1 MMAKRMKRTLAL
13 ALSLVMVL
21 GLLPAAAFAARVE
34 DEYDSTAQI
43 VDAGGTRYFK
53 KDGNGVA
60 ETTKEAGDA
69 ILEIT
74 KSVAGTQV
82 ENEFEIT
89 LQVKTTEDLT
99 TIPGKTPD
107 SAVVLV
113 LDVSNSMDDCAK
125 CGKEQDHANHTP
137 NRCNCGSWLCD
148 GRHAFIDKHGGFMGG
163 PNGTFDV
170 DGCWGTAENHYTV
183 TPDCV
188 YEARLTQAK
197 KAAKDF
203 IDTFATQ
210 TGAQEGDK
218 RLVQIIAFGSDA
230 KTYTSQ
236 WYDVND
242 AANGAANITA
252 LKNIIGTGL
261 DSGIRVGNGD
271 GKGGTNIE
279 GGLMLARN
287 LLQDGLK
294 NGQPL
299 NGMEYLYTVLLTDGA
314 PTFHVN
320 KDQSDTKRIDG
331 TKGGGSY
338 TTTNDVRDVAGVA
351 SAIKGL
357 ASASKLFSIAYG
369 KDVAGDKPFGSVSGI
384 DSPVAGTTWKNLTIC
399 QWLGSFSTNAYEAD
413 DNQTLFDAFEAIGST
428 IRLAAQAWRVEDQM
442 GANITY
448 LGETTTGTFTNTVTP
463 AEDGESFQWNVLASG
478 YDPAITTIKPA
489 GSSEPS
495 TYGYTMKYRVRL
507 DNTDGSTTAYPTNTA
522 ATLKFML
529 TNDQG
534 EWPSIGEGETAETHL
549 KTVDFPVPTVKG
561 NFGALRFTKVDKN
574 TQAALPGVTFTL
586 TCDCKDP
593 AHTKIAASSD
603 TGTVS
608 FTDIPSGHTYT
619 LTETLPEG
627 DPHDPAS
634 IGAVTVKVSGGAVYV
649 NGQKNPTDLKLE
661 NTYLPGAQDLT
672 VTKQWGATPDGL
684 QTAVQVVYEQYQN
697 GERTATSDPVTL
709 TAAVG
714 WTHTWNV
721 PVRDTLTGEAYNYV
735 VREYVNGAVAE
746 GNQVSTINGKDYLV
760 TYNDVNNIITNEIQ
774 NEMSIPV
781 EKQWLTPDSMKGEVT
796 VNLLRD
802 GNPFQTLTL
811 SGTKLSGAFE
821 KVPVYAENGDRYT
834 YSITETVS
842 QDAGYSAHIVKND
855 DGSYTIQNVVN
866 RTTVA
871 VKGSKAWVDGNSGA
885 RPQTVEVSLWKTG
898 SNTAQDTRTI
908 GWNAETE
915 TYDWTYFFTGLD
927 KYDLTYNETTGLWEG
942 TGAEIEYYVTDD
954 AEGYDP
960 AIAYKGEDGQ
970 YNLTNTIKQVPM
982 TISVTK
988 TWDDE
993 GFDDERPDSLTFY
1006 LYGADKENALATLV
1020 LTAKEEEQD
1029 SEEPGATP
1037 PVIRYW
1043 EDSTTGSFEGTFP
1056 KYDATGAVIG
1066 YTVAEA
1072 EPDNYAAAVGAAVVD
1087 GSTIDF
1093 PVENTLNG
1101 DTTAVSVEKI
1111 WKDTST
1117 DTEHPKATV
1126 KLMDG
1131 STVVDSIDLP
1141 REDDQGNLVNTY
1153 TFTGL
1158 TKYRDGGLIQYTVA
1172 EDAVDGYQ
1180 TPVIAGSMEAGY
1192 TVTNTVEQQSGGEGV
1207 TVSGTKSWLPVTGID
1222 HPASTTIQ
1230 LQSDAAEAGVFADVT
1245 GKTAAAAA
1253 ETGWTYTFTGLDR
1266 YAYDG
1271 DGGVREIQY
1280 KVTDA
1285 VDGYDTTGGAR
1296 NAQGAYDLTNTFQQ
1310 EFTSVSGKKVWV
1322 DGSSAVRPASVT
1334 VALLADGVEVGRQ
1347 TVSAVEGSSEWAFT
1361 FGVSDGGATLPK
1373 YSAYNTAIAY
1383 TVREVA
1389 PDGTWVELPEGQTK
1403 GSVTYTVGDS
1413 TLTYDVTYGDNYTIT
1428 NTKPQDY
1435 SDVTI
1440 NKVWKDGS
1448 NAAGTRPATVSL
1460 TLLRNGSEYETVTL
1474 GPNEPDTN
1482 VNGDTWSHTFNGLP
1496 KYDDG
1501 RNAYR
1506 YTVRENGLDADGC
1519 LPAAVEGERYTAS
1532 VNGLTVTNTIQ
1543 QKTISISG
1551 EKKWENTPEN
1561 WVAPERVTIELYKSN
1576 GTVLVGSVDLPRTA
1590 ADAPAESAPSTSE
1603 PVESAPA
1610 APDWSYTFTG
1620 LPKYDRNDAGEG
1632 SGALIDYTLK
1642 EKGVLENGTIIY
1654 TVKSDGKD
1662 RKDTY
1667 QVEYK
1672 TNEDGTR
1679 DVVNTWKDNE
1689 YYSYLVKATYIS
1701 KVNGTTTTVTD
1712 VQVAG
1717 GRGDANET
1725 IRIASGD
1732 YTTYGGH
1739 SDYEYVLGS
1748 AKLNGETYQEGQ
1760 KNFSFVL
1767 DDSSVV
1773 ETLELTYYREKT
1785 TPDPEPDPGPSGK
1798 DYYRVIVNYLEEGT
1812 DRVLATQY
1820 RSEKIREGNSWDVT
1834 EQTEKSIEGYERVRV
1849 DGEPTG
1855 RNIQS
1860 NVIID
1865 VYYTAVTEIPDQP
1878 TPGGSDPVDP
1888 QPTPGGETESPN
1900 QPSPADP
1907 GPDGGATEI
1916 VDEGTPMGN
1925 LPQTGTVAAPVD
1937 PSVTLGL
1944 MALSAS
1950 LSAAGLAFCIGR
1962 KKEEEN

>member
-163 PNGTFDV
+163 PNGTCDV

-781 EKQWLTPDSMKGEVT
+781 EKQWLTPDSMKGAVT

-802 GNPFQTLTL
+802 GSPFQTLTL
-811 SGTKLSGAFE
+811 SGTKLSGTFE

-834 YSITETVS
+834 YSITETIAPN
-842 QDAGYSAHIVKND
+842 AGYSAHIVKND

-866 RTTVA
+866 QTTVA
-871 VKGSKAWVDGNSGA
+871 VEGSKAWVDGNSGA
-885 RPQTVEVSLWKTG
+885 RPQNVAVSLWKTG

-915 TYDWTYFFTGLD
+915 TYDWTYSFTGLP

-970 YNLTNTIKQVPM
+970 YNLTNKLTQVEM

-993 GFDDERPDSLTFY
+993 GFEDERPDSLTFS
-1006 LYGADKENALATLV
+1006 LYGADKDEALATLV
-1020 LTAKEEEQD
+1020 L
-1029 SEEPGATP
+1029 
-1037 PVIRYW
+1037 
-1043 EDSTTGSFEGTFP
+1043 
-1056 KYDATGAVIG
+1056 
-1066 YTVAEA
+1066 
-1072 EPDNYAAAVGAAVVD
+1072 N
-1087 GSTIDF
+1087 
-1093 PVENTLNG
+1093 
-1101 DTTAVSVEKI
+1101 
-1111 WKDTST
+1111 
-1117 DTEHPKATV
+1117 
-1126 KLMDG
+1126 
-1131 STVVDSIDLP
+1131 
-1141 REDDQGNLVNTY
+1141 
-1153 TFTGL
+1153 
-1158 TKYRDGGLIQYTVA
+1158 
-1172 EDAVDGYQ
+1172 
-1180 TPVIAGSMEAGY
+1180 
-1192 TVTNTVEQQSGGEGV
+1192 
-1207 TVSGTKSWLPVTGID
+1207 
-1222 HPASTTIQ
+1222 
-1230 LQSDAAEAGVFADVT
+1230 
-1245 GKTAAAAA
+1245 A
-1253 ETGWTYTFTGLDR
+1253 ET
-1266 YAYDG
+1266 
-1271 DGGVREIQY
+1271 
-1280 KVTDA
+1280 
-1285 VDGYDTTGGAR
+1285 
-1296 NAQGAYDLTNTFQQ
+1296 
-1310 EFTSVSGKKVWV
+1310 
-1322 DGSSAVRPASVT
+1322 
-1334 VALLADGVEVGRQ
+1334 
-1347 TVSAVEGSSEWAFT
+1347 
-1361 FGVSDGGATLPK
+1361 
-1373 YSAYNTAIAY
+1373 
-1383 TVREVA
+1383 
-1389 PDGTWVELPEGQTK
+1389 
-1403 GSVTYTVGDS
+1403 
-1413 TLTYDVTYGDNYTIT
+1413 
-1428 NTKPQDY
+1428 
-1435 SDVTI
+1435 
-1440 NKVWKDGS
+1440 
-1448 NAAGTRPATVSL
+1448 
-1460 TLLRNGSEYETVTL
+1460 
-1474 GPNEPDTN
+1474 
-1482 VNGDTWSHTFNGLP
+1482 
-1496 KYDDG
+1496 
-1501 RNAYR
+1501 
-1506 YTVRENGLDADGC
+1506 
-1519 LPAAVEGERYTAS
+1519 
-1532 VNGLTVTNTIQ
+1532 
-1543 QKTISISG
+1543 
-1551 EKKWENTPEN
+1551 
-1561 WVAPERVTIELYKSN
+1561 
-1576 GTVLVGSVDLPRTA
+1576 
-1590 ADAPAESAPSTSE
+1590 
-1603 PVESAPA
+1603 
-1610 APDWSYTFTG
+1610 
-1620 LPKYDRNDAGEG
+1620 
-1632 SGALIDYTLK
+1632 
-1642 EKGVLENGTIIY
+1642 
-1654 TVKSDGKD
+1654 
-1662 RKDTY
+1662 
-1667 QVEYK
+1667 
-1672 TNEDGTR
+1672 
-1679 DVVNTWKDNE
+1679 
-1689 YYSYLVKATYIS
+1689 
-1701 KVNGTTTTVTD
+1701 
-1712 VQVAG
+1712 
-1717 GRGDANET
+1717 
-1725 IRIASGD
+1725 
-1732 YTTYGGH
+1732 
-1739 SDYEYVLGS
+1739 
-1748 AKLNGETYQEGQ
+1748 
-1760 KNFSFVL
+1760 
-1767 DDSSVV
+1767 
-1773 ETLELTYYREKT
+1773 
-1785 TPDPEPDPGPSGK
+1785 
-1798 DYYRVIVNYLEEGT
+1798 
-1812 DRVLATQY
+1812 
-1820 RSEKIREGNSWDVT
+1820 
-1834 EQTEKSIEGYERVRV
+1834 
-1849 DGEPTG
+1849 
-1855 RNIQS
+1855 
-1860 NVIID
+1860 
-1865 VYYTAVTEIPDQP
+1865 
-1878 TPGGSDPVDP
+1878 
-1888 QPTPGGETESPN
+1888 
-1900 QPSPADP
+1900 
-1907 GPDGGATEI
+1907 
-1916 VDEGTPMGN
+1916 
-1925 LPQTGTVAAPVD
+1925 
-1937 PSVTLGL
+1937 
-1944 MALSAS
+1944 
-1950 LSAAGLAFCIGR
+1950 
-1962 KKEEEN
+1962 

>member
-163 PNGTFDV
+163 PNGTCDV

-384 DSPVAGTTWKNLTIC
+384 DSPVAGTTWKNLTIG

-593 AHTKIAASSD
+593 AHTKIASSSND
-603 TGTVS
+603 GTVS
-608 FTDIPSGHTYT
+608 FTGIPSGHTYT

-781 EKQWLTPDSMKGEVT
+781 EKQWLTPDSMKGAVT

-802 GNPFQTLTL
+802 GSPFQTLTL

-834 YSITETVS
+834 YSITETIAPN
-842 QDAGYSAHIVKND
+842 AGYSAHIVKND

-866 RTTVA
+866 QTTVA
-871 VKGSKAWVDGNSGA
+871 VEGSKAWVDGNSGA
-885 RPQTVEVSLWKTG
+885 RPQNVAVSLWKTG

-915 TYDWTYFFTGLD
+915 TYDWTYSFTGLP

-954 AEGYDP
+954 AEGYD
-960 AIAYKGEDGQ
+960 AAAAYKGGDDL
-970 YNLTNTIKQVPM
+970 YNLTNTIEQVPM
-982 TISVTK
+982 TIRVTK
-988 TWDDE
+988 TWNDE
-993 GFDDERPDSLTFY
+993 GFEDERPDSLTFY

-1029 SEEPGATP
+1029 SEEPGGTP
-1037 PVIRYW
+1037 TVITYW
-1043 EDSTTGSFEGTFP
+1043 EDSTTGRFDGTFP
-1056 KYDATGAVIG
+1056 KYDATGAAIG
-1066 YTVAEA
+1066 YTVVEA
-1072 EPDNYAAAVGAAVVD
+1072 EPANYDATVGQAEVD
-1087 GSTIDF
+1087 DATIHF
-1093 PVENTLNG
+1093 PVKNTLNG

-1111 WKDTST
+1111 WKDTRT
-1117 DTEHPKATV
+1117 NADRPKATI

-1141 REDDQGNLVNTY
+1141 RADEQGVLVNTY
-1153 TFTGL
+1153 TFTDL
-1158 TKYRDGGLIQYTVA
+1158 TKYRDGGRIQYTVA
-1172 EDAVDGYQ
+1172 EDTVTGYQ
-1180 TPVIAGSMEAGY
+1180 TPVIAGSMETGY
-1192 TVTNTVEQQSGGEGV
+1192 TVTNTVKQQSGDEGV
-1207 TVSGTKSWLPVTGID
+1207 TVSGTKSWLPADGIH

-1230 LQSDAAEAGVFADVT
+1230 LQSDAAEANVFANVT
-1245 GKTAAAAA
+1245 GKTATATA
-1253 ETGWTYTFTGLDR
+1253 EGGWTYTFTGLDR
-1266 YAYDG
+1266 YAYD

-1280 KVTDA
+1280 KVTDT
-1285 VDGYDTTGGAR
+1285 VSGYETTGGAR

-1501 RNAYR
+1501 LNAYS
-1506 YTVRENGLDADGC
+1506 YTVRE
-1519 LPAAVEGERYTAS
+1519 R
-1532 VNGLTVTNTIQ
+1532 
-1543 QKTISISG
+1543 
-1551 EKKWENTPEN
+1551 
-1561 WVAPERVTIELYKSN
+1561 
-1576 GTVLVGSVDLPRTA
+1576 
-1590 ADAPAESAPSTSE
+1590 
-1603 PVESAPA
+1603 
-1610 APDWSYTFTG
+1610 
-1620 LPKYDRNDAGEG
+1620 
-1632 SGALIDYTLK
+1632 
-1642 EKGVLENGTIIY
+1642 
-1654 TVKSDGKD
+1654 
-1662 RKDTY
+1662 
-1667 QVEYK
+1667 
-1672 TNEDGTR
+1672 
-1679 DVVNTWKDNE
+1679 
-1689 YYSYLVKATYIS
+1689 
-1701 KVNGTTTTVTD
+1701 
-1712 VQVAG
+1712 
-1717 GRGDANET
+1717 
-1725 IRIASGD
+1725 
-1732 YTTYGGH
+1732 
-1739 SDYEYVLGS
+1739 
-1748 AKLNGETYQEGQ
+1748 
-1760 KNFSFVL
+1760 
-1767 DDSSVV
+1767 
-1773 ETLELTYYREKT
+1773 
-1785 TPDPEPDPGPSGK
+1785 PG
-1798 DYYRVIVNYLEEGT
+1798 
-1812 DRVLATQY
+1812 
-1820 RSEKIREGNSWDVT
+1820 
-1834 EQTEKSIEGYERVRV
+1834 
-1849 DGEPTG
+1849 
-1855 RNIQS
+1855 
-1860 NVIID
+1860 
-1865 VYYTAVTEIPDQP
+1865 
-1878 TPGGSDPVDP
+1878 
-1888 QPTPGGETESPN
+1888 
-1900 QPSPADP
+1900 
-1907 GPDGGATEI
+1907 
-1916 VDEGTPMGN
+1916 
-1925 LPQTGTVAAPVD
+1925 
-1937 PSVTLGL
+1937 
-1944 MALSAS
+1944 
-1950 LSAAGLAFCIGR
+1950 
-1962 KKEEEN
+1962 

>member
-89 LQVKTTEDLT
+89 LQIKTTEDLT

-113 LDVSNSMDDCAK
+113 LDVSNSMDDCAI
-125 CGKEQDHANHTP
+125 CGKEKNETHTGH
-137 NRCNCGSWLCD
+137 R
-148 GRHAFIDKHGGFMGG
+148 
-163 PNGTFDV
+163 
-170 DGCWGTAENHYTV
+170 
-183 TPDCV
+183 

-197 KAAKDF
+197 RAAQSF

-230 KTYTSQ
+230 KTYTSR

-242 AANGAANITA
+242 AANGSANIRA
-252 LKNIIGTGL
+252 LKNIIGAGL

-271 GKGGTNIE
+271 GRGGTNIE
-279 GGLMLARN
+279 GALMLTWN
-287 LLQDGLK
+287 LLQA
-294 NGQPL
+294 GQAVGGAL
-299 NGMEYLYTVLLTDGA
+299 ENVDYLYTVLLTDGA
-314 PTFHVN
+314 PTYHVSG
-320 KDQSDTKRIDG
+320 DDG
-331 TKGGGSY
+331 STRMVTGTRGGGSF
-338 TTTNDVRDVAGVA
+338 TNTDDVRDVAGVA

-357 ASASKLFSIAYG
+357 ASASKLFSVCYG
-369 KDVAGDKPFGSVSGI
+369 QTNPNDPNSSVFNSKSFGNVKNLDCPVSGTAWE
-384 DSPVAGTTWKNLTIC
+384 DLTIG
-399 QWLGSFSTNAYEAD
+399 QWLGSFSTNAYKATD
-413 DNQTLFDAFEAIGST
+413 DQTLFDAFEAIGST

-448 LGETTTGTFTNTVTP
+448 LGETTTGGFTNDVTP
-463 AEDGESFQWNVLASG
+463 AEDNRFFQWNVLGSG

-489 GSSEPS
+489 ASSEPS
-495 TYGYTMKYRVRL
+495 TYGYTMKYRIRL
-507 DNTDGSTTAYPTNTA
+507 DNTDGSTAPYPTNTA

-534 EWPSIGEGETAETHL
+534 EWPSIGEGETVETYL
-549 KTVDFPVPTVKG
+549 KTVAFPVPAVQS
-561 NFGALRFTKVDKN
+561 NFGALSFTKVDKN
-574 TQAALPGVTFTL
+574 TQTALPGVTFTL

-593 AHTKIAASSD
+593 AHTKIASSSND
-603 TGTVS
+603 GTVS
-608 FTDIPSGHTYT
+608 FTGIPSGHAYT
-619 LTETLPEG
+619 LTEALPEG
-627 DPHDPAS
+627 DIHDPDS
-634 IGAVTVKVSGGAVYV
+634 IGVITVKVSGGDVYV
-649 NGQKNPTDLKLE
+649 NGQKNPKNLKLE
-661 NTYLPGAQDLT
+661 NTYLPGTRDLT

-684 QTAVQVVYEQYQN
+684 KTSVQVIYEQSLN
-697 GERTATSDPVTL
+697 GTKTGASDPVTL
-709 TAAVG
+709 TADGG

-721 PVRDTLTGEAYNYV
+721 PVRDTLTGEAYAYV

-746 GNQVSTINGKDYLV
+746 GNQVSTINGKDYRV
-760 TYNDVNNIITNEIQ
+760 TYDDTSNTITNEIQ

-802 GNPFQTLTL
+802 GSPFQTLTL

-821 KVPVYAENGDRYT
+821 NIPVYADDGSQYT
-834 YSITETVS
+834 YSLTETIAP
-842 QDAGYSAHIVKND
+842 DAGYSAHIVPNP
-855 DGSYTIQNVVN
+855 DGGYTIQNVAN
-866 RTTVA
+866 QTTVA
-871 VKGSKAWVDGNSGA
+871 VEGSKSWVDGNSSA
-885 RPQTVEVSLWKTG
+885 RPQTVEVSLRKTG
-898 SNTAQDTRTI
+898 SDDVLDTRTI
-908 GWNAETE
+908 GWNAE

-993 GFDDERPDSLTFY
+993 GFDDERPDSLTFS
-1006 LYGADKENALATLV
+1006 LYGADKDEALATLV
-1020 LTAKEEEQD
+1020 LNAKEEEQD
-1029 SEEPGATP
+1029 SEEPGGTP
-1037 PVIRYW
+1037 TVITYW
-1043 EDSTTGSFEGTFP
+1043 EDSTTGSFDGTFP
-1056 KYDATGAVIG
+1056 KYDATGAAIG
-1066 YTVAEA
+1066 YTVVEA
-1072 EPDNYAAAVGAAVVD
+1072 EPANYSATVGQAEVD
-1087 GSTIDF
+1087 GATIHF
-1093 PVENTLNG
+1093 PVKNTLNG

-1111 WKDTST
+1111 WKDTHT
-1117 DTEHPKATV
+1117 NADRPKATI

-1141 REDDQGNLVNTY
+1141 RADEQGVLVNTY
-1153 TFTGL
+1153 TFTDL
-1158 TKYRDGGLIQYTVA
+1158 TKYRDGGRIQYTVA
-1172 EDAVDGYQ
+1172 EDTVTGYQ
-1180 TPVIAGSMEAGY
+1180 TPVIAGSMETGY
-1192 TVTNTVEQQSGGEGV
+1192 TVTNTVKQQSGDEGV
-1207 TVSGTKSWLPVTGID
+1207 TVSGTKSWLPADGIH

-1230 LQSDAAEAGVFADVT
+1230 LQSDAAEANVFANVT
-1245 GKTAAAAA
+1245 GKTATATA
-1253 ETGWTYTFTGLDR
+1253 EGGWTYTFTGLDK
-1266 YAYDG
+1266 YAYDN
-1271 DGGVREIQY
+1271 GGVREIQY
-1280 KVTDA
+1280 KVTDT
-1285 VDGYDTTGGAR
+1285 VSGYETTGGAR

-1322 DGSSAVRPASVT
+1322 DGSSDVRPASVT
-1334 VALLADGVEVGRQ
+1334 VALLADGVEVDRQ

-1361 FGVSDGGATLPK
+1361 FGVSDGSATLPK

-1389 PDGTWVELPEGQTK
+1389 PDGTLVELPEGQTK

-1440 NKVWKDGS
+1440 SKVWKDGS

-1474 GPNEPDTN
+1474 DPNEPGTI
-1482 VNGDTWSHTFNGLP
+1482 VNGDTWSHTFTGLP

-1506 YTVRENGLDADGC
+1506 YTVREDGLDADGC

-1532 VNGLTVTNTIQ
+1532 VNGLTVTNTIE

-1561 WVAPERVTIELYKSN
+1561 WVAPEKVTIELYKSN
-1576 GTVLVGSVDLPRTA
+1576 GTVLVDSVDLPRTA

-1603 PVESAPA
+1603 PVESAPT
-1610 APDWSYTFTG
+1610 APDWSYTFSN

-1642 EKGVLENGTIIY
+1642 EKGALENGTIIY

>member
-1 MMAKRMKRTLAL
+1 
-13 ALSLVMVL
+13 
-21 GLLPAAAFAARVE
+21 
-34 DEYDSTAQI
+34 
-43 VDAGGTRYFK
+43 
-53 KDGNGVA
+53 
-60 ETTKEAGDA
+60 
-69 ILEIT
+69 
-74 KSVAGTQV
+74 
-82 ENEFEIT
+82 
-89 LQVKTTEDLT
+89 
-99 TIPGKTPD
+99 
-107 SAVVLV
+107 
-113 LDVSNSMDDCAK
+113 
-125 CGKEQDHANHTP
+125 
-137 NRCNCGSWLCD
+137 
-148 GRHAFIDKHGGFMGG
+148 MGG
-163 PNGTFDV
+163 PNGTCDV

-649 NGQKNPTDLKLE
+649 DGRKNPTDLKLE
-661 NTYLPGAQDLT
+661 NTYLPGVQDLT

-684 QTAVQVVYEQYQN
+684 QTSVQVVYEQYQN
-697 GERTATSDPVTL
+697 GERTAISDPVTL
-709 TAAVG
+709 TAAGG

-760 TYNDVNNIITNEIQ
+760 TYNDANNIITNEIQ

-781 EKQWLTPDSMKGEVT
+781 EKQWLTPDSMKGAVT
-796 VNLLRD
+796 VNLIQNGD
-802 GNPFQTLTL
+802 EEHPFQTLTL
-811 SGTKLSGAFE
+811 SGTRLSGAFE

-834 YSITETVS
+834 YSITETLAPN
-842 QDAGYSAHIVKND
+842 AGYSAHIVKND

-866 RTTVA
+866 QTTVA
-871 VKGSKAWVDGNSGA
+871 VEGSKAWVDGNSGA
-885 RPQTVEVSLWKTG
+885 RPQNVAVSLWKTG

-915 TYDWTYFFTGLD
+915 TYDWTYSFTGLP

-970 YNLTNTIKQVPM
+970 YNLTNKLTQVEM

-993 GFDDERPDSLTFY
+993 GFEDERPDSLTFS
-1006 LYGADKENALATLV
+1006 LYGADKDEALATLV
-1020 LTAKEEEQD
+1020 LNAETEEVE
-1029 SEEPGATP
+1029 GKIHT
-1037 PVIRYW
+1037 YW
-1043 EDSTTGSFEGTFP
+1043 EDSTTGRFDGTFP
-1056 KYDATGAVIG
+1056 KYDATGAAIG
-1066 YTVAEA
+1066 YTVVEA
-1072 EPDNYAAAVGAAVVD
+1072 EPAHYDATVGQAEEVD
-1087 GSTIDF
+1087 DATIHF
-1093 PVENTLNG
+1093 PVKNTLNG

-1111 WKDTST
+1111 WKDTRT
-1117 DTEHPKATV
+1117 NADRPKATI

-1141 REDDQGNLVNTY
+1141 RADEQGVLVNTY
-1153 TFTGL
+1153 TFTDL
-1158 TKYRDGGLIQYTVA
+1158 TKYRDGGRIQYTVA
-1172 EDAVDGYQ
+1172 EDTVTGYQ
-1180 TPVIAGSMEAGY
+1180 TPVIAGSMETGY
-1192 TVTNTVEQQSGGEGV
+1192 TVTNTVKQQSGDEGV
-1207 TVSGTKSWLPVTGID
+1207 TVSGTKSWLPADGIH
-1222 HPASTTIQ
+1222 HPTSTTIQ
-1230 LQSDAAEAGVFADVT
+1230 LQSDAAEANVFANVT
-1245 GKTAAAAA
+1245 GKTATATA
-1253 ETGWTYTFTGLDR
+1253 EGGWTYTFTGLDR
-1266 YAYDG
+1266 YAYD

-1280 KVTDA
+1280 KVTDT
-1285 VDGYDTTGGAR
+1285 VSGYETTGGTR

-1482 VNGDTWSHTFNGLP
+1482 VNGDT
-1496 KYDDG
+1496 
-1501 RNAYR
+1501 
-1506 YTVRENGLDADGC
+1506 
-1519 LPAAVEGERYTAS
+1519 
-1532 VNGLTVTNTIQ
+1532 
-1543 QKTISISG
+1543 
-1551 EKKWENTPEN
+1551 
-1561 WVAPERVTIELYKSN
+1561 
-1576 GTVLVGSVDLPRTA
+1576 
-1590 ADAPAESAPSTSE
+1590 
-1603 PVESAPA
+1603 
-1610 APDWSYTFTG
+1610 WSYTFTG

>member
-125 CGKEQDHANHTP
+125 CGKEQDHDNHKPYTV
-137 NRCNCGSWLCD
+137 CTCGNWACSKYHTFKDNNHNGICD
-148 GRHAFIDKHGGFMGG
+148 RVGC
-163 PNGTFDV
+163 NGTAGQHIQKV
-170 DGCWGTAENHYTV
+170 
-183 TPDCV
+183 DCV

-287 LLQDGLK
+287 LLQAGLK

-384 DSPVAGTTWKNLTIC
+384 DSPVAGTTWKNLTIG

-463 AEDGESFQWNVLASG
+463 AEDGKSFQWNVLASG

-603 TGTVS
+603 TGAVS

-634 IGAVTVKVSGGAVYV
+634 IGTVTVKVSGGVVYV
-649 NGQKNPTDLKLE
+649 NGQKNPKDLKLE

-684 QTAVQVVYEQYQN
+684 KTAVQVVYEQYLN
-697 GERTATSDPVTL
+697 HTKTATSDPVTL
-709 TAAVG
+709 TAADD
-714 WTHTWNV
+714 WTHTWNDV
-721 PVRDTLTGEAYNYV
+721 PVRDILTGEAYAYV

-781 EKQWLTPDSMKGEVT
+781 EKQWLTPDSMKGAVT

-802 GNPFQTLTL
+802 GSPFQTLTL
-811 SGTKLSGAFE
+811 SGTKLSGTFE

-834 YSITETVS
+834 YSITETIAPN
-842 QDAGYSAHIVKND
+842 AGYSAHIVKND

-866 RTTVA
+866 QTTVA
-871 VKGSKAWVDGNSGA
+871 VEGSKAWVDGNSGA

-915 TYDWTYFFTGLD
+915 TYDWTYSFTGLP
-927 KYDLTYNETTGLWEG
+927 KYDLTYNETTDLWEG

-970 YNLTNTIKQVPM
+970 YNLTNKLTQVEM

-993 GFDDERPDSLTFY
+993 GFEDERPDSLTFS

-1020 LTAKEEEQD
+1020 LNAETEEVE
-1029 SEEPGATP
+1029 GKIHT
-1037 PVIRYW
+1037 YW
-1043 EDSTTGSFEGTFP
+1043 EDSTTGRFDGTFP
-1056 KYDATGAVIG
+1056 KYDATGAAIG
-1066 YTVAEA
+1066 YTVVEA
-1072 EPDNYAAAVGAAVVD
+1072 EPAHYDATVGQAEVD
-1087 GSTIDF
+1087 DATIHF
-1093 PVENTLNG
+1093 PVKNTLNG

-1111 WKDTST
+1111 WKDTRT
-1117 DTEHPKATV
+1117 NADRPKATI

-1141 REDDQGNLVNTY
+1141 RADEQGILVNTY
-1153 TFTGL
+1153 TFTDL
-1158 TKYRDGGLIQYTVA
+1158 TKYRDGGRIQYTVA
-1172 EDAVDGYQ
+1172 EDTVTGYQ
-1180 TPVIAGSMEAGY
+1180 TPVIAGSMETGY
-1192 TVTNTVEQQSGGEGV
+1192 TVTNTVKQQSGDEGV
-1207 TVSGTKSWLPVTGID
+1207 TVSGTKSWLPADGIH
-1222 HPASTTIQ
+1222 HPTSTTIQ
-1230 LQSDAAEAGVFADVT
+1230 LQSDAAEANVFANVT
-1245 GKTAAAAA
+1245 GKTATATA
-1253 ETGWTYTFTGLDR
+1253 EGGWTYTFTGLDR
-1266 YAYDG
+1266 YAYDN
-1271 DGGVREIQY
+1271 GGVREIQY
-1280 KVTDA
+1280 KVTDT
-1285 VDGYDTTGGAR
+1285 VSGYETTGGTR

-1334 VALLADGVEVGRQ
+1334 VALLADGVEVDRQ

-1389 PDGTWVELPEGQTK
+1389 PDGTWWSSPRAR
-1403 GSVTYTVGDS
+1403 
-1413 TLTYDVTYGDNYTIT
+1413 
-1428 NTKPQDY
+1428 PR
-1435 SDVTI
+1435 
-1440 NKVWKDGS
+1440 
-1448 NAAGTRPATVSL
+1448 AASPTPWAT
-1460 TLLRNGSEYETVTL
+1460 
-1474 GPNEPDTN
+1474 
-1482 VNGDTWSHTFNGLP
+1482 
-1496 KYDDG
+1496 
-1501 RNAYR
+1501 
-1506 YTVRENGLDADGC
+1506 
-1519 LPAAVEGERYTAS
+1519 
-1532 VNGLTVTNTIQ
+1532 
-1543 QKTISISG
+1543 
-1551 EKKWENTPEN
+1551 
-1561 WVAPERVTIELYKSN
+1561 
-1576 GTVLVGSVDLPRTA
+1576 
-1590 ADAPAESAPSTSE
+1590 APS
-1603 PVESAPA
+1603 P
-1610 APDWSYTFTG
+1610 
-1620 LPKYDRNDAGEG
+1620 
-1632 SGALIDYTLK
+1632 
-1642 EKGVLENGTIIY
+1642 
-1654 TVKSDGKD
+1654 
-1662 RKDTY
+1662 
-1667 QVEYK
+1667 
-1672 TNEDGTR
+1672 
-1679 DVVNTWKDNE
+1679 
-1689 YYSYLVKATYIS
+1689 
-1701 KVNGTTTTVTD
+1701 TT
-1712 VQVAG
+1712 
-1717 GRGDANET
+1717 
-1725 IRIASGD
+1725 
-1732 YTTYGGH
+1732 
-1739 SDYEYVLGS
+1739 
-1748 AKLNGETYQEGQ
+1748 
-1760 KNFSFVL
+1760 
-1767 DDSSVV
+1767 
-1773 ETLELTYYREKT
+1773 
-1785 TPDPEPDPGPSGK
+1785 
-1798 DYYRVIVNYLEEGT
+1798 
-1812 DRVLATQY
+1812 
-1820 RSEKIREGNSWDVT
+1820 
-1834 EQTEKSIEGYERVRV
+1834 
-1849 DGEPTG
+1849 
-1855 RNIQS
+1855 
-1860 NVIID
+1860 
-1865 VYYTAVTEIPDQP
+1865 
-1878 TPGGSDPVDP
+1878 
-1888 QPTPGGETESPN
+1888 
-1900 QPSPADP
+1900 
-1907 GPDGGATEI
+1907 
-1916 VDEGTPMGN
+1916 
-1925 LPQTGTVAAPVD
+1925 
-1937 PSVTLGL
+1937 
-1944 MALSAS
+1944 
-1950 LSAAGLAFCIGR
+1950 
-1962 KKEEEN
+1962 

>member
-125 CGKEQDHANHTP
+125 CGKEQDHDNHTP
-137 NRCNCGSWLCD
+137 NRCNCGFLGCD
-148 GRHAFIDKHGGFMGG
+148 GHHAFVDRNN
-163 PNGTFDV
+163 NGICDV
-170 DGCWGTAENHYTV
+170 DGCWGRAKNHYTV
-183 TPDCV
+183 TPECV

-287 LLQDGLK
+287 LLQAGLK

-314 PTFHVN
+314 PTFYVN

-331 TKGGGSY
+331 TEGGGNK
-338 TTTNDVRDVAGVA
+338 TTTDDVRDVAGVA

-384 DSPVAGTTWKNLTIC
+384 NCPVPGTTWKKLTIG

-463 AEDGESFQWNVLASG
+463 AEDGKSFQWNVLASG

-593 AHTKIAASSD
+593 AHAKIAASSD
-603 TGTVS
+603 TGAVS

-627 DPHDPAS
+627 DHHDPAS
-634 IGAVTVKVSGGAVYV
+634 IGAVTVKVSGGVVYV
-649 NGQKNPTDLKLE
+649 NGQKNPKDLKLE

-697 GERTATSDPVTL
+697 GERTAISDPVTL
-709 TAAVG
+709 TAADD
-714 WTHTWNV
+714 WTHTWNDV
-721 PVRDTLTGEAYNYV
+721 PVRDILTGEAYAYV

-746 GNQVSTINGKDYLV
+746 GNRVSTINGKDYLV

-834 YSITETVS
+834 YSITETIAPN
-842 QDAGYSAHIVKND
+842 AGYSAHIVKND

-866 RTTVA
+866 QTTVA
-871 VKGSKAWVDGNSGA
+871 VEGSKAWVDGNSGA

-915 TYDWTYFFTGLD
+915 TYDWTYSFTGLD

-970 YNLTNTIKQVPM
+970 YNLTNKLTQVEM

-988 TWDDE
+988 TWKDE
-993 GFDDERPDSLTFY
+993 GFEDERPDSLTFS

-1020 LTAKEEEQD
+1020 LNAKEEEQD
-1029 SEEPGATP
+1029 SEEPGGTP
-1037 PVIRYW
+1037 TVITYW
-1043 EDSTTGSFEGTFP
+1043 EDSTTGRFDGTFP
-1056 KYDATGAVIG
+1056 KYDATGAAIG
-1066 YTVAEA
+1066 YTVVEA
-1072 EPDNYAAAVGAAVVD
+1072 EPAHYDATVGQAEVD
-1087 GSTIDF
+1087 DATIHF
-1093 PVENTLNG
+1093 PVKNTLNG

-1111 WKDTST
+1111 WKDTRT
-1117 DTEHPKATV
+1117 NADRPKATI

-1141 REDDQGNLVNTY
+1141 RADEQGVLVNTY
-1153 TFTGL
+1153 TFTDL
-1158 TKYRDGGLIQYTVA
+1158 TKYRDGGRIQYTVA
-1172 EDAVDGYQ
+1172 EDTVTGYQ
-1180 TPVIAGSMEAGY
+1180 TPVIAGSMETGY
-1192 TVTNTVEQQSGGEGV
+1192 TVTNTVKQQSGDEGV
-1207 TVSGTKSWLPVTGID
+1207 TVSGTKSWLPADGIH

-1230 LQSDAAEAGVFADVT
+1230 LQSDAAEANVFANVT
-1245 GKTAAAAA
+1245 GKTATATA
-1253 ETGWTYTFTGLDR
+1253 EGGWTYTFTGLDR
-1266 YAYDG
+1266 YAYDNG
-1271 DGGVREIQY
+1271 DVREIQY
-1280 KVTDA
+1280 KVTDT
-1285 VDGYDTTGGAR
+1285 VSGYETTGGAR

-1334 VALLADGVEVGRQ
+1334 VALLADGVEVDRQ

-1361 FGVSDGGATLPK
+1361 FGVSDGSATLPK

-1460 TLLRNGSEYETVTL
+1460 TLLRNGSEYKTVTL
-1474 GPNEPDTN
+1474 GPNEPGTN
-1482 VNGDTWSHTFNGLP
+1482 VNGETWSHTFTGLP

-1506 YTVRENGLDADGC
+1506 YTVQENGLDEDGC

-1748 AKLNGETYQEGQ
+1748 AKLNGALYQEDQ

-1865 VYYTAVTEIPDQP
+1865 VYYTAATEIPDQP
-1878 TPGGSDPVDP
+1878 TPGGSDPVGP

>member
-13 ALSLVMVL
+13 VLSLVMVL
-21 GLLPAAAFAARVE
+21 GLLPSAAFAARVE
-34 DEYDSTAQI
+34 DGYDSTAQI
-43 VDAGGTRYFK
+43 VDAGGTLYFK

-74 KSVAGTQV
+74 KSVAGTMV

-89 LQVKTTEDLT
+89 LQIKTTEDLT

-113 LDVSNSMDDCAK
+113 LDVSNSMDDCAI
-125 CGKEQDHANHTP
+125 CGKEKNETHTGH
-137 NRCNCGSWLCD
+137 R
-148 GRHAFIDKHGGFMGG
+148 
-163 PNGTFDV
+163 
-170 DGCWGTAENHYTV
+170 
-183 TPDCV
+183 

-197 KAAKDF
+197 RAAQSF

-287 LLQDGLK
+287 LLQAGLK

-314 PTFHVN
+314 PTFYVN

-331 TKGGGSY
+331 TEGGGNK
-338 TTTNDVRDVAGVA
+338 TTTDDVRDVAGVA

-384 DSPVAGTTWKNLTIC
+384 NCPVPGTTWKKLTIG

-463 AEDGESFQWNVLASG
+463 AEDGKSFQWNVLASG

-593 AHTKIAASSD
+593 AHAKIAASSD
-603 TGTVS
+603 TGAVS

-649 NGQKNPTDLKLE
+649 NGQKNPKDLKLE

-697 GERTATSDPVTL
+697 GERTAISDPVTL
-709 TAAVG
+709 TAADD
-714 WTHTWNV
+714 WTHTWNDV
-721 PVRDTLTGEAYNYV
+721 PVRDILTGEAYAYV

-746 GNQVSTINGKDYLV
+746 GNRVSTINGKDYLV

-834 YSITETVS
+834 YSITETIAPN
-842 QDAGYSAHIVKND
+842 AGYSAHIVPNP
-855 DGSYTIQNVVN
+855 DGGYTIQNVVN

-915 TYDWTYFFTGLD
+915 TYDWSYSFTGLD
-927 KYDLTYNETTGLWEG
+927 KYDLTRNETTGLWEG

-960 AIAYKGEDGQ
+960 AIAYKGGDGQ
-970 YNLTNTIKQVPM
+970 YNLTNTIEQVPM

-993 GFDDERPDSLTFY
+993 GFDDERPDSLTFF
-1006 LYGADKENALATLV
+1006 LYGADKDEALATLV
-1020 LTAKEEEQD
+1020 LNAKEEEQD
-1029 SEEPGATP
+1029 SEEPGGTP
-1037 PVIRYW
+1037 TVITYW
-1043 EDSTTGSFEGTFP
+1043 EDSTTGSFDGTFP
-1056 KYDATGAVIG
+1056 KYDATGAAIG
-1066 YTVAEA
+1066 YTVVEA
-1072 EPDNYAAAVGAAVVD
+1072 EPDNYAATVGQAEVD

-1117 DTEHPKATV
+1117 DTERPKATV

-1141 REDDQGNLVNTY
+1141 RADEQGVLVNTY
-1153 TFTGL
+1153 TFTDL

-1192 TVTNTVEQQSGGEGV
+1192 TVTNTVEQQSGDEGV
-1207 TVSGTKSWLPVTGID
+1207 TVSGTKSWLPADGIH

-1230 LQSDAAEAGVFADVT
+1230 LQSDAAEANVFANVT
-1245 GKTAAAAA
+1245 GKTATATA
-1253 ETGWTYTFTGLDR
+1253 EGGWTYTFTGLDK
-1266 YAYDG
+1266 YAYDN
-1271 DGGVREIQY
+1271 GGVREIQY
-1280 KVTDA
+1280 KVTDT
-1285 VDGYDTTGGAR
+1285 VSGYETTGGAR

-1322 DGSSAVRPASVT
+1322 DGSSDVRPASVT
-1334 VALLADGVEVGRQ
+1334 VALLADGVEVERQ

-1361 FGVSDGGATLPK
+1361 FGVSDGSATLPK

-1389 PDGTWVELPEGQTK
+1389 PDGTLVELPEGQTK

-1435 SDVTI
+1435 SNVTI
-1440 NKVWKDGS
+1440 SKVWKDGS

-1474 GPNEPDTN
+1474 DPNEPGTI
-1482 VNGDTWSHTFNGLP
+1482 VNGDTWSHTFTGLP

-1506 YTVRENGLDADGC
+1506 YTVREDGLDADGC

-1532 VNGLTVTNTIQ
+1532 VNGLTVTNTIE

-1561 WVAPERVTIELYKSN
+1561 WVAPEKVTIELYKSN
-1576 GTVLVGSVDLPRTA
+1576 GTVLVDSVDLPRTA

-1603 PVESAPA
+1603 PVESAPT
-1610 APDWSYTFTG
+1610 APDWSYTFSN

-1642 EKGVLENGTIIY
+1642 EKGALENGTIIY

-1878 TPGGSDPVDP
+1878 TPEGG
-1888 QPTPGGETESPN
+1888 QPGETDIPD
-1900 QPSPADP
+1900 PSVPEGGAPDPAVPDP
-1907 GPDGGATEI
+1907 AVPDGGEIEI
-1916 VDEGTPMGN
+1916 VDEGTPMGS

-1950 LSAAGLAFCIGR
+1950 LSAAGLAFFIGR

>member
-43 VDAGGTRYFK
+43 EK
-53 KDGNGVA
+53 QS
-60 ETTKEAGDA
+60 GDA
-69 ILEIT
+69 VYYTYQDGTFVKGENPT
-74 KSVAGTQV
+74 DPWSVNTQNASVPEVKTSKTIAGTNT

-89 LQVKTTEDLT
+89 LKVETTQRIEET
-99 TIPGKTPD
+99 HSTPD
-107 SAVVLV
+107 AAVVLV
-113 LDVSNSMDDCAK
+113 VDLSGSMAYCSE
-125 CGKEQDHANHTP
+125 CGREIGEWHKRRCKYDGQVTEQQT
-137 NRCNCGSWLCD
+137 RL
-148 GRHAFIDKHGGFMGG
+148 
-163 PNGTFDV
+163 
-170 DGCWGTAENHYTV
+170 
-183 TPDCV
+183 
-188 YEARLTQAK
+188 YEAKQ
-197 KAAKDF
+197 AAKDF
-203 IDTFATQ
+203 LKAYVGIDKDTNAYTDPNAARYVSIVGYSNGGHGSWQGQQYVEQILGWTDLHGETEAATRQ
-210 TGAQEGDK
+210 KLTAADTAISGM
-218 RLVQIIAFGSDA
+218 V
-230 KTYTSQ
+230 
-236 WYDVND
+236 YDNWPYEV
-242 AANGAANITA
+242 
-252 LKNIIGTGL
+252 
-261 DSGIRVGNGD
+261 
-271 GKGGTNIE
+271 GTNTD
-279 GGLMLARN
+279 A
-287 LLQDGLK
+287 GLK
-294 NGQPL
+294 AAENLWANAPSTASGAIS
-299 NGMEYLYTVLLTDGA
+299 NRFTILLTDGEPNTNTGENLRESDGYKTPSGYSGYRGDSYNNPA
-314 PTFHVN
+314 KRAYKIMNTYGSKVFSVCFGWSDGYNWLNKFSNECENADNADKLHV
-320 KDQSDTKRIDG
+320 
-331 TKGGGSY
+331 
-338 TTTNDVRDVAGVA
+338 
-351 SAIKGL
+351 
-357 ASASKLFSIAYG
+357 
-369 KDVAGDKPFGSVSGI
+369 
-384 DSPVAGTTWKNLTIC
+384 
-399 QWLGSFSTNAYEAD
+399 
-413 DNQTLFDAFEAIGST
+413 AFETFIDRIQMAID
-428 IRLAAQAWRVEDQM
+428 AWRVQDPM
-442 GANITY
+442 GSAMS
-448 LGETTTGTFTNTVTP
+448 TTKDMVDMTGHDNQAVTV
-463 AEDGESFQWNVLASG
+463 EDGLLTWYLQTDLTSESTK
-478 YDPAITTIKPA
+478 I
-489 GSSEPS
+489 
-495 TYGYTMKYRVRL
+495 YRVNDTQRQHPVSYNDYKNDTENEYVVVYSL
-507 DNTDGSTTAYPTNTA
+507 RYTVLFDNTGAAADQFYRTNQRTTLDYYLMKDGEYIGLDGAVVPSGQSA
-522 ATLKFML
+522 LL
-529 TNDQG
+529 TM
-534 EWPSIGEGETAETHL
+534 
-549 KTVDFPVPTVKG
+549 DFKVPAVKG

-866 RTTVA
+866 QTTVA
-871 VKGSKAWVDGNSGA
+871 VEGSKAWVDGNSGA

-915 TYDWTYFFTGLD
+915 TYDWTYSFTGLD

-993 GFDDERPDSLTFY
+993 GFEDERPDSLTFS
-1006 LYGADKENALATLV
+1006 LYGADKDEALATLV
-1020 LTAKEEEQD
+1020 LNAKEEEQD
-1029 SEEPGATP
+1029 SEEPGGTP
-1037 PVIRYW
+1037 TVITYW
-1043 EDSTTGSFEGTFP
+1043 EDSTTGSFDGTFP
-1056 KYDATGAVIG
+1056 KYDATGAAIG
-1066 YTVAEA
+1066 YTVVEA
-1072 EPDNYAAAVGAAVVD
+1072 EPANYSATVGQAEVD
-1087 GSTIDF
+1087 GATIHF
-1093 PVENTLNG
+1093 PVKNTLNG

-1111 WKDTST
+1111 WKDTHT
-1117 DTEHPKATV
+1117 NADRPKATI

-1141 REDDQGNLVNTY
+1141 RADEQGVLVNTY
-1153 TFTGL
+1153 TFTDL
-1158 TKYRDGGLIQYTVA
+1158 TKYRDGGRIQYTVA
-1172 EDAVDGYQ
+1172 EDTVTGYQ
-1180 TPVIAGSMEAGY
+1180 TPVIAGSMETGY
-1192 TVTNTVEQQSGGEGV
+1192 TVTNTVKQQSGDEGV
-1207 TVSGTKSWLPVTGID
+1207 TVSGTKSWLPADGIH

-1230 LQSDAAEAGVFADVT
+1230 LQSDAAEANVFANVT
-1245 GKTAAAAA
+1245 GKTATATA
-1253 ETGWTYTFTGLDR
+1253 EGGWTYTFTGLDK
-1266 YAYDG
+1266 YAYDN
-1271 DGGVREIQY
+1271 GGVREIQY
-1280 KVTDA
+1280 KVTDT
-1285 VDGYDTTGGAR
+1285 VSGYETTGGAR

-1322 DGSSAVRPASVT
+1322 DGSSDVRPASVT
-1334 VALLADGVEVGRQ
+1334 VALLADGVEVDRQ

-1361 FGVSDGGATLPK
+1361 FGVSDGSATLPK

-1506 YTVRENGLDADGC
+1506 YTVRENGLDEDGC

>member
-13 ALSLVMVL
+13 VLSLVMVL
-21 GLLPAAAFAARVE
+21 GLLPSAAFAARVE
-34 DEYDSTAQI
+34 DGYDSTAQI

-74 KSVAGTQV
+74 KSVAGTMV

-89 LQVKTTEDLT
+89 LQIKTTEDLT

-113 LDVSNSMDDCAK
+113 LDVSYSMDDCAK
-125 CGKEQDHANHTP
+125 CGKENYCTAAGWQGTCGCKNYEPQKWSSDCKNCWHAKSSHHT
-137 NRCNCGSWLCD
+137 
-148 GRHAFIDKHGGFMGG
+148 
-163 PNGTFDV
+163 
-170 DGCWGTAENHYTV
+170 
-183 TPDCV
+183 DCV

-230 KTYTSQ
+230 ETYTSR

-242 AANGAANITA
+242 AANGSANIRA
-252 LKNIIGTGL
+252 LKNIIGAGL

-271 GKGGTNIE
+271 GRGGTNIE
-279 GGLMLARN
+279 GALMLTQN
-287 LLQDGLK
+287 LLQA
-294 NGQPL
+294 GQAVGGAL
-299 NGMEYLYTVLLTDGA
+299 ENVDYLYTVLLTDGA
-314 PTFHVN
+314 PTYHVSG
-320 KDQSDTKRIDG
+320 DDG
-331 TKGGGSY
+331 STRMVTGTRGGGSF
-338 TTTNDVRDVAGVA
+338 TNTDDVRDVAGVA

-384 DSPVAGTTWKNLTIC
+384 NCPVPGTTWKKLTIG

-448 LGETTTGTFTNTVTP
+448 LGETTTGGFTNDVTP
-463 AEDGESFQWNVLASG
+463 AEDNRFFQWNVLASG

-495 TYGYTMKYRVRL
+495 TYGYTMKYRIRL
-507 DNTDGSTTAYPTNTA
+507 DNTDGSTAPYPTNTA

-534 EWPSIGEGETAETHL
+534 EWPSIGEGETAETYL
-549 KTVDFPVPTVKG
+549 KTVAFPVPTVKG
-561 NFGALRFTKVDKN
+561 NFGTLRFTKVDKN
-574 TQAALPGVTFTL
+574 TQTALPGVTFTL

-593 AHTKIAASSD
+593 AHTKIASSSD

-608 FTDIPSGHTYT
+608 FTGIPSGHAYT
-619 LTETLPEG
+619 LTEALPEG
-627 DPHDPAS
+627 DIHDPDS
-634 IGAVTVKVSGGAVYV
+634 IGVITVKVSGGDVYV
-649 NGQKNPTDLKLE
+649 NGQKNPKNLKLE
-661 NTYLPGAQDLT
+661 NTYLPGTRDLT

-684 QTAVQVVYEQYQN
+684 KTAVQVVYEQYLN
-697 GERTATSDPVTL
+697 HTKTATSDPVTL
-709 TAAVG
+709 TAADG

-721 PVRDTLTGEAYNYV
+721 PVRDTLTGEAYAYV

-760 TYNDVNNIITNEIQ
+760 TYNDVNNTITNEIQ

-781 EKQWLTPDSMKGEVT
+781 EKQWLTPDSMKGAVT

-802 GNPFQTLTL
+802 GSPFQTLTL

-821 KVPVYAENGDRYT
+821 NIPVYADDGSQYT
-834 YSITETVS
+834 YSLTETIAP
-842 QDAGYSAHIVKND
+842 DAGYSAHIVPNP
-855 DGSYTIQNVVN
+855 DGGYTIQNVVN
-866 RTTVA
+866 QTTVA
-871 VKGSKAWVDGNSGA
+871 VEGSKAWVDGNSGA
-885 RPQTVEVSLWKTG
+885 RPRNVAVSLWKTG
-898 SNTAQDTRTI
+898 SNTAQGTRTI

-915 TYDWTYFFTGLD
+915 TYDWSYSFTGLD
-927 KYDLTYNETTGLWEG
+927 KYDLTRNETTGLWEG

-954 AEGYDP
+954 AEGYD
-960 AIAYKGEDGQ
+960 AAAAYKGGDGL
-970 YNLTNTIKQVPM
+970 YNLTNTIEQVPM
-982 TISVTK
+982 TIRVTK
-988 TWDDE
+988 TWNDE
-993 GFDDERPDSLTFY
+993 GFEDERPDSLTFY

-1117 DTEHPKATV
+1117 DTERPKATV

-1158 TKYRDGGLIQYTVA
+1158 TKYRDGGRIQYTVA

-1296 NAQGAYDLTNTFQQ
+1296 NAQGAYDLTNTFRQ
-1310 EFTSVSGKKVWV
+1310 EYTSVSGKKVWV
-1322 DGSSAVRPASVT
+1322 DGSSTVRPAGVT
-1334 VALLADGVEVGRQ
+1334 VALLADGVEVERQ
-1347 TVSAVEGSSEWAFT
+1347 TISAVEGSSEWAFT
-1361 FGVSDGGATLPK
+1361 FGVSDGSAALPK

-1383 TVREVA
+1383 TVREAA
-1389 PDGTWVELPEGQTK
+1389 PDGALVELPE

-1435 SDVTI
+1435 SNVTI
-1440 NKVWKDGS
+1440 SKVWKDGS

-1460 TLLRNGSEYETVTL
+1460 TLLRNGSDYETVTL
-1474 GPNEPDTN
+1474 GPDESGTT
-1482 VNGDTWSHTFNGLP
+1482 VNGDTWSYTFTGLP
-1496 KYDDG
+1496 KYDSS

-1506 YTVRENGLDADGC
+1506 YTVREDGLDADGR
-1519 LPAAVEGERYTAS
+1519 LPAAVEGECYTVS
-1532 VNGLTVTNTIQ
+1532 VNGRTVTNTIQ

-1561 WVAPERVTIELYKSN
+1561 WVAPETVTIELYKNS
-1576 GTVLVGSVDLPRTA
+1576 GTVLVGSVDLPKTA
-1590 ADAPAESAPSTSE
+1590 APSASE

-1610 APDWSYTFTG
+1610 ELDWSYTFSD
-1620 LPKYDRNDAGEG
+1620 LPKYDRNDDGEG

-1642 EKGVLENGTIIY
+1642 EKGVLDNGAIIY

-1662 RKDTY
+1662 RRDTY
-1667 QVEYK
+1667 QVEYR
-1672 TNEDGTR
+1672 TNEDGSR
-1679 DVVNTWKDNE
+1679 DVVNTWKDDE

-1748 AKLNGETYQEGQ
+1748 AKLNGETYQEAQ

-1773 ETLELTYYREKT
+1773 ETLELTYYRET
-1785 TPDPEPDPGPSGK
+1785 TTTDPDPDPGPSGT

-1812 DRVLATQY
+1812 DKVLAGQY
-1820 RSEKIREGNSWDVT
+1820 RSERIRSGSSWDVT
-1834 EQTEKSIEGYERVRV
+1834 EQTEKDIAGYEWVRV

-1860 NVIID
+1860 NVVID

-1878 TPGGSDPVDP
+1878 TPEGG
-1888 QPTPGGETESPN
+1888 QPGETDIPD
-1900 QPSPADP
+1900 PSVPEGGAPDPAVPDP
-1907 GPDGGATEI
+1907 AVPDGGEIEI
-1916 VDEGTPMGN
+1916 VDEGTPMGS

-1950 LSAAGLAFCIGR
+1950 LSAAGLAFFIGR

>member
-163 PNGTFDV
+163 PNGTCDV

-781 EKQWLTPDSMKGEVT
+781 EKQWLTPDSMKGAVT

-802 GNPFQTLTL
+802 GSPFQTLTL
-811 SGTKLSGAFE
+811 SGTKLSGTFE

-834 YSITETVS
+834 YSITETIAPN
-842 QDAGYSAHIVKND
+842 AGYSAHIVKND

-866 RTTVA
+866 QTTVA
-871 VKGSKAWVDGNSGA
+871 VEGSKAWVDGNSGA
-885 RPQTVEVSLWKTG
+885 RPQNVAVSLWKTG

-915 TYDWTYFFTGLD
+915 TYDWTYSFTGLP

-970 YNLTNTIKQVPM
+970 YNLTNKLTQVEM

-993 GFDDERPDSLTFY
+993 GFEDERPDSLTFS
-1006 LYGADKENALATLV
+1006 LYGADKDEALATLV
-1020 LTAKEEEQD
+1020 LNAETEEVE
-1029 SEEPGATP
+1029 GKIHT
-1037 PVIRYW
+1037 YW
-1043 EDSTTGSFEGTFP
+1043 EDSTTGRFDGTFP
-1056 KYDATGAVIG
+1056 KYDATGAAIG
-1066 YTVAEA
+1066 YTVVEA
-1072 EPDNYAAAVGAAVVD
+1072 EPAHYDATVGQAEEVD
-1087 GSTIDF
+1087 DATIHF
-1093 PVENTLNG
+1093 PVKNTLNG

-1111 WKDTST
+1111 WKDTRT
-1117 DTEHPKATV
+1117 NADRPKATI

-1141 REDDQGNLVNTY
+1141 RADEQGVLVN
-1153 TFTGL
+1153 
-1158 TKYRDGGLIQYTVA
+1158 
-1172 EDAVDGYQ
+1172 
-1180 TPVIAGSMEAGY
+1180 
-1192 TVTNTVEQQSGGEGV
+1192 
-1207 TVSGTKSWLPVTGID
+1207 
-1222 HPASTTIQ
+1222 
-1230 LQSDAAEAGVFADVT
+1230 
-1245 GKTAAAAA
+1245 
-1253 ETGWTYTFTGLDR
+1253 TYTFTGLDR
-1266 YAYDG
+1266 YAYD

-1280 KVTDA
+1280 KVTDT
-1285 VDGYDTTGGAR
+1285 VSGYETTGGTR

-1506 YTVRENGLDADGC
+1506 YTVRENGLDEDGC